1 MFLFRLYEPRE
12 LEVLFSATFGACP
25 DFFLSKVTGVPS
37 WRQLGPGNASPR
49 RRGRDTPF
57 TRGMQT
63 AKSSPHLTITAG
75 VAEGSR
81 VARVSLTQDTAF
93 TRCVP
98 SPPAPSPAR
107 AVAPTSGWGIRSVL
121 LQPPHL
127 SLSLSTRAL
136 RCRAGRSGMPRRI
149 SPPPTALARQRRRGR
164 WIRGL
169 RGGACRL
176 RCRRC

>member
-1 MFLFRLYEPRE
+1 MFLFQDSMSLASSNY
-12 LEVLFSATFGACP
+12 
-25 DFFLSKVTGVPS
+25 FFLQLLSKKVTGAKCAIGA
-37 WRQLGPGNASPR
+37 RGPAGCVHAQEKEE
-49 RRGRDTPF
+49 DTPF

-107 AVAPTSGWGIRSVL
+107 AVAPTSGGGIRSVL

-127 SLSLSTRAL
+127 SLSLHPRTA